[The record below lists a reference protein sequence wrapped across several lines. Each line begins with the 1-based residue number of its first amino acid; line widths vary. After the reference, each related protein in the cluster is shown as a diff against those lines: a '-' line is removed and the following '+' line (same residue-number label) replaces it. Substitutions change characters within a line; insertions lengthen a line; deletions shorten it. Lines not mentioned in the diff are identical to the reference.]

1 MKNSIFA
8 AVAMVVTL
16 SSQRLYAAIDGY
28 CADEAKTA
36 AEAVHAINKGTKA
49 SADGVEAV
57 AYSGY
62 HMKKYE
68 VSIQNSQYDV
78 NVLEFESAA
87 NPRCE
92 ISSIQAK

>member
-1 MKNSIFA
+1 MKNSFFA
-8 AVAMVVTL
+8 AMVMVVTL
-16 SSQRLYAAIDGY
+16 SSQSLYAAIDGY

-36 AEAVHAINKGTKA
+36 AEAVYAINKGAKA
-49 SADGVEAV
+49 SADSVEAV

-78 NVLEFESAA
+78 NVLEFESAS
-87 NPRCE
+87 NPQCE
-92 ISSIQAK
+92 ISSVQAK